1 MFLYFNFPS
10 IYKPLNIKIDMQFSM
25 DFFNKPLIWL
35 FSQKKEM
42 LALLAKREKK
52 IAT

>member
-25 DFFNKPLIWL
+25 DFFNKLLIWL
-35 FSQKKEM
+35 FSQKRNVSF
-42 LALLAKREKK
+42 LAKREKK